1 MSHHDQGTFGHVSH
15 RGSFRCGHARVFGV
29 VPIVRMAVRT
39 PGTEEGEAS
48 DTVGTAARAPA
59 APVLPRLVLTL
70 VQAPPWP

>member
-1 MSHHDQGTFGHVSH
+1 M
-15 RGSFRCGHARVFGV
+15 FGV